1 MGLHE
6 SPGSRRRMGKALMSL
21 IEESD
26 DDAVVEECIEELDE
40 LIIALD
46 RYPPAAVAVAIG
58 TYLEGLL
65 GALLNER
72 QCTADETRELLR
84 EIELGVLQSQRPATE

>member
-1 MGLHE
+1 
-6 SPGSRRRMGKALMSL
+6 MSQ

-26 DDAVVEECIEELDE
+26 DDDAMVEECIEELDE
-40 LIIALD
+40 LVMSLD

-65 GALLNER
+65 GALLDER
-72 QCTADETRELLR
+72 QCTADEVRQLLR
-84 EIELGVLQSQRPATE
+84 EIESGVLQPQGPP

>member
-1 MGLHE
+1 
-6 SPGSRRRMGKALMSL
+6 MSL
-21 IEESD
+21 SDESG

-40 LIIALD
+40 LIMSLD

-65 GALLNER
+65 GALLDER
-72 QCTADETRELLR
+72 QCTADEVRELLR
-84 EIELGVLQSQRPATE
+84 EIESGAIESSPPEEERSPTER